1 MSAFFCVILF
11 KNINCKFMK
20 VIISPAKSIE
30 YKPIN
35 IEEGFSIPHFIKE
48 TEVLV
53 KKLKKVSSKKLSEMM
68 HISVELSDLN
78 FQRYQNWETPNEKKE
93 SNFPC
98 IAGFNGEAFKGLNA
112 WTMSSELLLK
122 TNEKLRVLSG
132 LYGILKPLDLIYPY
146 RLEMGTKWQIN
157 TTTKGL
163 YSFWGYKIAD
173 YLNKDLSENEVL
185 INLASTE
192 YFKAVDLKKL
202 KAKVIT
208 PVFKD
213 FKNGEYKTIM
223 MYAKHQRGA
232 MARYIIEND
241 LKSTEELKLYNVDGY
256 TFDVKASTEKEW
268 VFVR

>member
-1 MSAFFCVILF
+1 
-11 KNINCKFMK
+11 MK

-35 IEEGFSIPHFIKE
+35 NEGNFSIPHFLKE
-48 TEVLV
+48 AEGLA
-53 KKLKKVSSKKLSEMM
+53 KKLKKVSSKKLGEMM
-68 HISVELSDLN
+68 HISSDLSDLN
-78 FQRYQNWETPNEKKE
+78 FQRYQSWESPDDKKD

-112 WTMSSELLLK
+112 WSMDNELLLK

-132 LYGILKPLDLIYPY
+132 LYGVLKPLDVIYPY

-157 TTTKGL
+157 PSTKGL
-163 YSFWGYKIAD
+163 YSFWGTKIAD
-173 YLNKDLSENEVL
+173 FLNKDLSENEVL

-202 KAKVIT
+202 KSKVIT
-208 PVFKD
+208 PIFKD
-213 FKNGEYKTIM
+213 FKNGKFKVIM

-241 LKSTEELKLYNVDGY
+241 LRSPEELKLYNGDGY
-256 TFDVKASTEKEW
+256 SFDVKASTEKEW